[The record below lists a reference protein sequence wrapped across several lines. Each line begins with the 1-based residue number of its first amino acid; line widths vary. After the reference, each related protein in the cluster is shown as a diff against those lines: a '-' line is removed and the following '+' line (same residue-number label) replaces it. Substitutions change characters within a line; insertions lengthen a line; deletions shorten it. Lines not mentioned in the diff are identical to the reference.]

1 MSRFTKILVCV
12 ILVVG
17 CLCGCSKIDT
27 LTEDQTLTFM
37 DLSITLPGYFEDRLH
52 SDYTAKDTFMY
63 GVYEITVTG
72 VREDKTLFDQVPTL
86 EEYGNLLISGNN
98 LSATLQQEDGL
109 TTFTFSL
116 MDGKNSFTHLAAIYE
131 GTGAFWLVQF
141 SCRTENF
148 DDSRESFLTYLK
160 SVTVS

>member
-1 MSRFTKILVCV
+1 MRRFVKTFVCV
-12 ILVVG
+12 LLVVC

-37 DLSITLPGYFEDRLH
+37 DLSITLPGYFENRLH

-72 VREDKTLFDQVPTL
+72 VREGKALFDQVPTL
-86 EEYGNLLISGNN
+86 EEYGNLLISGNQ
-98 LSATLQQEDGL
+98 LSSTLQQEEGL

-116 MDGKNSFTHLAAIYE
+116 MDGKTSYTHLAAIYE
-131 GTGAFWLVQF
+131 GSDSFWLVQI
-141 SCRTENF
+141 SCKTENF
-148 DDSRESFLTYLK
+148 EDSRESFLTYLK